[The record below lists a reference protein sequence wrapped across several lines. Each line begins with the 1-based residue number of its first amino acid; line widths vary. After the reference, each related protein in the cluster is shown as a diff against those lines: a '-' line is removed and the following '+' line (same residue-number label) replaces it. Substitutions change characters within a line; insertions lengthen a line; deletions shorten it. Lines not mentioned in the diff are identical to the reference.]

1 MPARILGCV
10 KLYEYQAKEVFASY
24 GLPVPKG
31 EAASTP
37 QQVEEAARRI
47 GGRVVIKAQVHVGGR
62 GKAGGI
68 KLADSPEHARDV
80 AQQMLGSTLKGFVVK
95 YVLVEQALPIDKEYY
110 LSFTLDRD
118 SQNIIGICSAMGGVD
133 IEEVAASHP
142 DKIVRM
148 PVDIAFGP
156 LDFQLREFIGRAG
169 LDGSKSREISAVVKK
184 LYDVYVST
192 DASLAEINPLV
203 VTADGRVI
211 VADAKFDIDDNALFR
226 QKKLEVY
233 KDASEED
240 ELEAEAHRRGLTYVH
255 LGGSVGIIGNGA
267 GLVMNTLDIVNQAG
281 GKPANFLDIGGGARA
296 EVVRNALDMVLLD
309 KEVKAILINIFG
321 GITRGDEVA
330 RGVLE
335 ATATL
340 DVRVPIVVR
349 MAGTE
354 AEAGLKLLEGTK
366 LLPAA
371 TAVDGARKAVELAR
385 SAA

>member
-1 MPARILGCV
+1 M

-24 GLPVPKG
+24 GLPVPQG
-31 EAASTP
+31 EAADTADKAEVIA
-37 QQVEEAARRI
+37 QRI

-68 KLADSPEHARDV
+68 KLADNPSQARDI

-95 YVLVEQALPIDKEYY
+95 QVLVEQALPIEKEYY

-118 SQNIIGICSAMGGVD
+118 AQRIIGICSAMGGVD
-133 IEEVAASHP
+133 IEEVAAGHP

-156 LDFQLREFIGRAG
+156 LDFQVREFISAAG
-169 LDGSKSREISAVVKK
+169 LDASKAREITAIIKK

-192 DASLAEINPLV
+192 DASLTEINPLV
-203 VTADGRVI
+203 VTSDGRVI
-211 VADAKFDIDDNALFR
+211 VADAKFDVDDNALFR
-226 QKKLEVY
+226 QKSLAVY
-233 KDASEED
+233 ADASEED
-240 ELEAEAHRRGLTYVH
+240 ELEAEAHRRGLNYVH
-255 LGGSVGIIGNGA
+255 LGGDIGIIGNGA
-267 GLVMNTLDIVNQAG
+267 GLVMNTLDVVTQAG

-296 EVVRNALDMVLLD
+296 ETVRQCLDMLLLD
-309 KEVKAILINIFG
+309 PAVKAILINIFG

-330 RGVLE
+330 KGVLE
-335 ATATL
+335 ATSTL

-354 AEAGLKLLEGTK
+354 AEAGLKLLAGSK
-366 LLPAA
+366 LIPAA
-371 TAVDGARKAVELAR
+371 TAPEGAAKAVELAR
-385 SAA
+385 QAA

>member
-1 MPARILGCV
+1 VPARILGCV